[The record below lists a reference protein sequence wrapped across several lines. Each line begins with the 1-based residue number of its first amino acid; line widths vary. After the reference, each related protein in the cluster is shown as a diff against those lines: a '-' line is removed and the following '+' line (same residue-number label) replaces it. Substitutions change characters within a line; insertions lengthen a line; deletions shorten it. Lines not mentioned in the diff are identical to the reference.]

1 MTETATR
8 PPGNLESALLTAEDT
23 LESKRK
29 ILQLLFD
36 SRVYVVLDQP
46 WDGRSLP
53 STDMRLLFVSDGKN
67 NEQAMLAL
75 FTSREKCA
83 AIPKGDSLFDH
94 PIEVDVRWA
103 LLGVPKEAGIL
114 INPNSAPGFRV
125 TPPLAAELRTLAER
139 YLAQRLPGAANNPAP
154 AAKP

>member
-1 MTETATR
+1 MAETVTN

-29 ILQLLFD
+29 VLQLLFD

-83 AIPKGDSLFDH
+83 GIPGHAALGGGVAYARRALPSATSARRCEQSRTGGQAMSAPASRVAIPEDL
-94 PIEVDVRWA
+94 
-103 LLGVPKEAGIL
+103 
-114 INPNSAPGFRV
+114 
-125 TPPLAAELRTLAER
+125 
-139 YLAQRLPGAANNPAP
+139 Q
-154 AAKP
+154 

>member
-1 MTETATR
+1 MTDTATR
-8 PPGNLESALLTAEDT
+8 SPENLESVLLTAEDT

-29 ILQLLFD
+29 VLQLLFD

-67 NEQAMLAL
+67 SEQAMLAL

-94 PIEVDVRWA
+94 PIEVDARWA
-103 LLGVPKEAGIL
+103 ILGVPKDAGIL
-114 INPNSAPGFRV
+114 INPNSAP
-125 TPPLAAELRTLAER
+125 
-139 YLAQRLPGAANNPAP
+139 
-154 AAKP
+154 